1 MFYVFEDVCV
11 LWSDGK
17 NGMTSD
23 FAGLSPYRQD
33 KFDLPAELNVSSYLA
48 ESDIALDFPM
58 ELVDFWDWC
67 SYNSI
72 QGAFIQR

>member
-1 MFYVFEDVCV
+1 MFYVLVDVCV

-33 KFDLPAELNVSSYLA
+33 KLDLPAELNVSSYLA
-48 ESDIALDFPM
+48 ESDIGLDLPM
-58 ELVDFWDWC
+58 GLVDFWDWL
-67 SYNSI
+67 SYSSI
-72 QGAFIQR
+72 QDAFIQR